1 MLTIEIKTD
10 LFCLATINNML
21 YKIKFDINA
30 EGKVHKSI
38 AELVMM
44 RLMKKQLSRITK
56 PNTKFNLVFNYH
68 EAYVIEKYL
77 RAHNAEIHSFI
88 QSLEYNTILDFCNTL
103 HQKIA

>member
-1 MLTIEIKTD
+1 MLSIEIKTD
-10 LFCLATINNML
+10 LFCLATINNMWSR
-21 YKIKFDINA
+21 IQFDNTT

-44 RLMKKQLSRITK
+44 RFIKKQLSRITK

-103 HQKIA
+103 HQKLA